1 MTLPQIDSFKK
12 EKFAFD
18 TLSASSND
26 STSSD
31 RETMSWSPN
40 YEPEMSQPQ
49 TEQAFKFEPVST
61 IPYFQDSSLFII
73 YSRFFSQEG
82 PRLSLRVNNSTHN
95 NLLLGV
101 FNKL

>member
-26 STSSD
+26 STTSD

-49 TEQAFKFEPVST
+49 TQQAFKFEPVSS
-61 IPYFQDSSLFII
+61 PPCLQD
-73 YSRFFSQEG
+73 E
-82 PRLSLRVNNSTHN
+82 
-95 NLLLGV
+95 LLLYDGLYV
-101 FNKL
+101 LLN